1 MNSSIKALFL
11 VMFVKFAA
19 GYLNRVSC
27 TARNIASCTQ
37 LADTT
42 AVVARKEKKYI
53 VVTGGVISGIG
64 KGQWCPCRISMSL
77 GGGYF

>member
-37 LADTT
+37 LADST

-64 KGQWCPCRISMSL
+64 KGKWCPCRMSL
-77 GGGYF
+77 AGDYF

>member
-1 MNSSIKALFL
+1 MNSSIKTLFL

-19 GYLNRVSC
+19 SYLNRLPCSAKNVV
-27 TARNIASCTQ
+27 SCTQ

-42 AVVARKEKKYI
+42 TVVARKEKKYI

-64 KGQWCPCRISMSL
+64 KGQ
-77 GGGYF
+77 